1 MRMSLSQAS
10 RAFNANA
17 LNVMILKRF
26 HQSSFWKELFWCPS
40 ERSACGT
47 DRQRM
52 SYLLVLH
59 CCV

>member
-47 DRQRM
+47 ELRTVNRRMMQR
-52 SYLLVLH
+52 H
-59 CCV
+59 KI